1 MKTTQ
6 ARTTEP
12 IPEAGRDDLLDRTA
26 KRQPPLVVHIICLF
40 AVGGLETGLRKL
52 INHMPADRYR
62 HAIVCLTD
70 STNVRNEIHRPH
82 VPIIALARNEGHGW
96 GAYVRLWQVL
106 RRLRPDIVHTR
117 NLAALECLVP
127 AALAGVPCRIH
138 GEHGHDIDELNGS
151 SRKYR
156 LLRRVLRPLVHQY
169 TAVSADLAGWL
180 VRSVGLHPGR
190 VTAIY
195 NGVDSRIFHPRTGS
209 RPPLGPDGFAAPGSW
224 VVGTVGR
231 MEPVKDQPTLVRA
244 FLHLLSTEPSW
255 RDRLR
260 LVLIGEGSL
269 RDECRGLLRA
279 AGAEALAWLPGERAD
294 VPPVLRAMDLFVLPS
309 LGEGMSNAILEAMA
323 TGLPVVATKVGGNP
337 ELVEEGRTGTLVPS
351 GDPVA
356 MAGAIR
362 AYLTDPDKARRHG
375 QAGRRRVEAQFS
387 LDAMVEGYLAL
398 YDAVLS
404 VRRRGGGHVRDRRH
418 P

>member
-1 MKTTQ
+1 
-6 ARTTEP
+6 
-12 IPEAGRDDLLDRTA
+12 
-26 KRQPPLVVHIICLF
+26 
-40 AVGGLETGLRKL
+40 
-52 INHMPADRYR
+52 
-62 HAIVCLTD
+62 
-70 STNVRNEIHRPH
+70 
-82 VPIIALARNEGHGW
+82 
-96 GAYVRLWQVL
+96 
-106 RRLRPDIVHTR
+106 
-117 NLAALECLVP
+117 
-127 AALAGVPCRIH
+127 
-138 GEHGHDIDELNGS
+138 
-151 SRKYR
+151 
-156 LLRRVLRPLVHQY
+156 
-169 TAVSADLAGWL
+169 
-180 VRSVGLHPGR
+180 
-190 VTAIY
+190 
-195 NGVDSRIFHPRTGS
+195 
-209 RPPLGPDGFAAPGSW
+209 
-224 VVGTVGR
+224 

-269 RDECRGLLRA
+269 REDCRGLLRA

-294 VPPVLRAMDLFVLPS
+294 VPGVLRAMDLFVLPS

-404 VRRRGGGHVRDRRH
+404 AKRRGGVHVRDRRH